1 MGNTSARITGRSFV
15 VYYGRGPLSGIDTYD
30 IAVLEPEGWT
40 TPHHRQL
47 QAAHVLTMA
56 YLSALEVPPWRAP
69 VAGLRDQ
76 DFITVKGKRWV
87 KEPFGNW
94 LARPDS
100 RLWQHYIYEQAESL
114 YRRGWDG
121 LFLDTLGD
129 VEDEQLAEHQGWL
142 VPATAELVQGLRRSF
157 PNRPLMVNNGL
168 WQLVPVIAPYIDG
181 VCWEGDLTPDVLTQP
196 WAQAMLDFLGR
207 SSQERGWVNFML
219 SHIPG
224 NSLAFAQKLLR
235 FGQDADHY
243 GFLSYAAPL
252 DYAEGIRLKDG
263 RVISASRN

>member
-1 MGNTSARITGRSFV
+1 MGNTGVRITGRSFV
-15 VYYGRGPLSGIDTYD
+15 VYYGRGPLSGVDTYD

-47 QAAHVLTMA
+47 QAAHVMTMA
-56 YLSALEVPPWRAP
+56 YLSVLEVPPWRAP
-69 VAGLRDQ
+69 VSGLRDQ

-87 KEPFGNW
+87 KAPFGNW

-100 RLWQHYIYEQAESL
+100 RLWQQYIYRQTESL

-129 VEDEQLAEHQGWL
+129 VEDEQLAEHRGWL
-142 VPATAELVQGLRRSF
+142 VPATAELVQGIRRSF
-157 PNRPLMVNNGL
+157 PSRPLMVNNGL
-168 WQLVPVIAPYIDG
+168 WQLVPVIAPYIEG

-196 WAQAMLDFLGR
+196 WAQAMIDFLGR
-207 SSQERGWVNFML
+207 ASQERGWVNFML

-224 NSLAFAQKLLR
+224 NSLASAQKLLR
-235 FGQDADHY
+235 FQQDADRY

-263 RVISASRN
+263 RVMTGFR